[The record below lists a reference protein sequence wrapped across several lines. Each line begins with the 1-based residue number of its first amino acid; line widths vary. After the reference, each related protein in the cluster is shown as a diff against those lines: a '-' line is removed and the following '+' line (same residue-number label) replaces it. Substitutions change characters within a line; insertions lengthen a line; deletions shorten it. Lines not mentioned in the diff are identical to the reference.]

1 MPRPLPTLGFVSTN
15 PRRSV
20 VLASYNVHG
29 CVGTDGRKDI
39 RRIAGVIG
47 TLGADVVAL
56 QEVDCYPEDGQH
68 ACEVAL
74 LSGVPDMRPVW
85 GPTHRQGGNA
95 FGNAL
100 LSAWPVSHSQNI
112 DISYPGYEPRGALDV
127 HLDIEGRRM
136 RIFATHLGL
145 RPVERRYQ
153 VEKILQSVEHED
165 DCLTVL
171 LGDINEWFIPGRPLR
186 WLHRKFGWGPAV
198 RTFPSYFPLF
208 SLDRI
213 WVHPPQALL
222 RMWTEAGG
230 EARRASDHLP
240 VLAEVAI

>member
-1 MPRPLPTLGFVSTN
+1 MTTRMRAPGFVATRT
-15 PRRSV
+15 RRSV

-39 RRIAGVIG
+39 PRVASVIG
-47 TLGADVVAL
+47 GLGADIVAL
-56 QEVDCYPEDGQH
+56 QEVDCYPEDGQS
-68 ACEVAL
+68 EREIAL
-74 LSGVPDMRPVW
+74 LSGISDMRAVW
-85 GPTHRQGGNA
+85 GPTHRQSGIP

-100 LSAWPVSHSQNI
+100 LSAWPVAQSQNI

-127 HLDIEGRRM
+127 HLDIDGRRM

-153 VEKILQSVEHED
+153 VQKILESVEHED

-171 LGDINEWFIPGRPLR
+171 LGDINEWFIAGRPLR

-198 RTFPSYFPLF
+198 RSFPSYFPVL

-222 RMWTEAGG
+222 RMWSHAQGD
-230 EARRASDHLP
+230 ARQASDHLP